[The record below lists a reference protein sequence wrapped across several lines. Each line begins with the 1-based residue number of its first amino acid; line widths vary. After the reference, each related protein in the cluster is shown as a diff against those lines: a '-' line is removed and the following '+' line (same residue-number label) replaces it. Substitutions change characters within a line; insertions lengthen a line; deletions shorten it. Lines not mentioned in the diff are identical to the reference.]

1 MAETLDRLIGREG
14 LRSDSAL
21 LRGLSRELAA
31 RERGGAERAAR
42 LEAAASGFREALAT
56 DPARQERVCI
66 GGSGSWFARIR
77 LGTVELQLG
86 RAASALVQF
95 RAALQEQA
103 GSGEALLGEAE
114 ALLDI
119 GQPAQALSRLEPLLR
134 THGKTPDGW
143 VLASAAAGALGAAP
157 DAAFLLDQAAGR
169 VAAGFVAPHRAERHL
184 ALLSSATRRGSSPA
198 ASSPG

>member
-1 MAETLDRLIGREG
+1 MAATLDRLIGREG
-14 LRSDSAL
+14 VRSDSAL

-31 RERGGAERAAR
+31 RERVGAERAGL
-42 LEAAASGFREALAT
+42 LEAAATGYQEALAT

-77 LGTVELQLG
+77 LGTVQLQLG
-86 RAASALVQF
+86 RAA
-95 RAALQEQA
+95 AALALFQAALAEQP

-114 ALLDI
+114 ALLDL
-119 GQPAQALSRLEPLLR
+119 GKQDQALSNLEPLLR

-143 VLASAAAGALGAAP
+143 VLAAAAAGALGAAP
-157 DAAFLLDQAAGR
+157 DAAFLLEQAAGR

-184 ALLSSATRRGSSPA
+184 ALLSSVTCRAPSLTASP
-198 ASSPG
+198 PG